1 MKSYKVVV
9 TVDAQKDIKR
19 YSRYI
24 RNVKRT
30 LGQPKAS
37 WTTISPYGIISKAQK
52 KKTIR
57 RNANEAS

>member
-52 KKTIR
+52 KKR
-57 RNANEAS
+57 